1 MFKLR
6 SGQPSFLKRS
16 PAHRGDE
23 TGPYAD
29 KAAESEDR
37 SEGVALLGAAARGCP
52 CRFVT
57 QPAAG
62 GKRPSLALESIRPV
76 AEKLAILVKG

>member
-1 MFKLR
+1 M
-6 SGQPSFLKRS
+6 SDSVG
-16 PAHRGDE
+16 
-23 TGPYAD
+23 
-29 KAAESEDR
+29 
-37 SEGVALLGAAARGCP
+37 EGVAVWAASLLVVVVLVVQSEFSCAAAQGVALTRGEWVG

-57 QPAAG
+57 QLVAG